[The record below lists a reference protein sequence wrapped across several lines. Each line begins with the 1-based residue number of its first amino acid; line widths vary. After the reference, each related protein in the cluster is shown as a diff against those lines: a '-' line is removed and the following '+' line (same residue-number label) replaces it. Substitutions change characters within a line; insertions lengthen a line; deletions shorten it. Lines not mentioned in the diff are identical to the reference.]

1 MSFSDYQVHLW
12 LAALDGYWVALHF
25 DDPLHAGAYASELS
39 GDGYV
44 RLQASF
50 TDPANRTMW
59 NENVLRF
66 QGLSACVITHLGGW
80 DAKTKGNLR
89 WSIEL
94 PDPKRIVQGGGFTI
108 NTNELAI
115 SFA

>member
-1 MSFSDYQVHLW
+1 MSFTDYQVHLW
-12 LAALDGYWVALHF
+12 LAAQDKYWVSLHF
-25 DDPLHAGAYASELS
+25 DDPVHAGAYASELS

-44 RLQASF
+44 RQQASY
-50 TDPANRTMW
+50 TSPANRTMW
-59 NENVLRF
+59 NQNNMQF
-66 QGLSACVITHLGGW
+66 AGLPACVITHMGGW

-94 PDPKRIVQGGGFTI
+94 PDPKRIIQGGGFTI
-108 NTNELAI
+108 VQGQLAL